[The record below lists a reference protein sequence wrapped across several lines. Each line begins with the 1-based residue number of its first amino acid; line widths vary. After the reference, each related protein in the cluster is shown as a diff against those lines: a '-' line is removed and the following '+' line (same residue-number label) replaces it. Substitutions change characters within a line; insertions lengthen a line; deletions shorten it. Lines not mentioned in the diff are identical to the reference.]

1 MHKLGKLVAI
11 VGVALLFS
19 SSTILM
25 TGCSSGPDEAQLK
38 QLDELKGEVASL
50 AREVDEKE
58 KQAEA
63 LTRELAAKNDKLQKC
78 NDDQQVV
85 KQRLAK

>member
-1 MHKLGKLVAI
+1 MQKLGTLVAI
-11 VGVALLFS
+11 VGVALLLS
-19 SSTILM
+19 SSAML

-38 QLDELKGEVASL
+38 QLDDLKGEVASL
-50 AREVDEKE
+50 AREVDDKE
-58 KQAEA
+58 KQVEA
-63 LTRELAAKNDKLQKC
+63 LNRELAAKNDKIKKC

>member
-1 MHKLGKLVAI
+1 MHKFGKLVAI

-19 SSTILM
+19 SSTIL

>member
-1 MHKLGKLVAI
+1 MHKFGKLVAI

-19 SSTILM
+19 SSAML

-38 QLDELKGEVASL
+38 QLDDLKGEVASL
-50 AREVDEKE
+50 AKEVDEKE

-63 LTRELAAKNDKLQKC
+63 LGRELAAKNNKIKKC